1 MYFYTYNHR
10 SEHVYP
16 TYLFVQS
23 TYKRGV
29 FYVCR
34 LYKELSFILL
44 FFLQSALHNFCVIR
58 LQRKRRKWASIC
70 GKRSGFG
77 VKNGFFMCFWPKNF
91 VISEKSCIFAGYFYG
106 IAHVCVCAR
115 RKSIC
120 PRLRKYIKKILS
132 KLCKTKDL

>member
-1 MYFYTYNHR
+1 MPFWQPNCSPSRFCDGLLAFDNQVSLKFVVFFLKKMYFYTYNHR

-44 FFLQSALHNFCVIR
+44 FFLQSVLHKLCVIR
-58 LQRKRRKWASIC
+58 LQRK
-70 GKRSGFG
+70 GESGRVSV
-77 VKNGFFMCFWPKNF
+77 VKGA
-91 VISEKSCIFAGYFYG
+91 VLG
-106 IAHVCVCAR
+106 
-115 RKSIC
+115 
-120 PRLRKYIKKILS
+120 
-132 KLCKTKDL
+132 